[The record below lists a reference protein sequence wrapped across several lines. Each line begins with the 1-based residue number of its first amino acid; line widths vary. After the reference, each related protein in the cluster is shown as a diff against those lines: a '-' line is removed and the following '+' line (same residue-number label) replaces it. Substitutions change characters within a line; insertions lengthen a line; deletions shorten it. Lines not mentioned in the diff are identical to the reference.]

1 MTILA
6 VLPGKAPERMELDG
20 SLESM
25 QEFVGGTIQAVYPF
39 PDPVAIVCNDEGKL
53 LGLGYNRALR
63 DDAGNIYDILCGPFF
78 ICGLGEEDFSSLSPE
93 LMKKYEEHFHQPE
106 MFVRMGRSIMAL
118 PLPDDKV
125 KKADATEKTVPTP
138 HKSSPDRDSL

>member
-1 MTILA
+1 MTVLA

-25 QEFVGGTIQAVYPF
+25 QKFVGGTIQAVYPF

-63 DDAGNIYDILCGPFF
+63 DDDGNIYDILCGPFF
-78 ICGLGEEDFSSLSPE
+78 VCGLGEENFASLAEDLLWKYAQRFQHPE
-93 LMKKYEEHFHQPE
+93 LFLRIGERLM
-106 MFVRMGRSIMAL
+106 V
-118 PLPDDKV
+118 
-125 KKADATEKTVPTP
+125 VPF
-138 HKSSPDRDSL
+138 

>member
-1 MTILA
+1 MTVLA

-25 QEFVGGTIQAVYPF
+25 QKFVGGTIQAVYPF

-63 DDAGNIYDILCGPFF
+63 DDDGNIYDILCGPFF
-78 ICGLGEEDFSSLSPE
+78 ICGANGAGRLPGIHAE
-93 LMKKYEEHFHQPE
+93 
-106 MFVRMGRSIMAL
+106 VRGRHHSGSISI
-118 PLPDDKV
+118 P
-125 KKADATEKTVPTP
+125 
-138 HKSSPDRDSL
+138 